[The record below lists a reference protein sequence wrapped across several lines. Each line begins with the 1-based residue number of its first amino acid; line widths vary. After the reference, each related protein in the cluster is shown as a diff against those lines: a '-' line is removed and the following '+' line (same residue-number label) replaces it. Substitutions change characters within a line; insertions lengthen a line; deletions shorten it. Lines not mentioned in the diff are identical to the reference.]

1 VRVCRGNG
9 TGGTSATRMKRWP
22 SSAVYTGCTAW
33 KLPQGSAMC
42 SSTHHEAMAHVHHQT
57 TRVASASLIVHMA
70 LSAKPALR
78 AACGSAA
85 CGRAACGSAACGR
98 AACGS
103 AVCGRATCGCTA
115 CGRAACGSAVCGRA
129 ACGRA
134 AGAPRWCAVGHH
146 PSPITHHPP
155 SVAGHRQQPRERQC
169 RGAHQLVL
177 GRSATGLHREW
188 GTIAPRWLAK
198 MTRCTHVQWLRH
210 SAPQR
215 QLQPTGAL
223 SWQ

>member
-146 PSPITHHPP
+146 PSAWQGIGSSPGRGSAEARTN
-155 SVAGHRQQPRERQC
+155 SCLAGLPQVSTESGARLHQDGSPR
-169 RGAHQLVL
+169 
-177 GRSATGLHREW
+177 
-188 GTIAPRWLAK
+188 
-198 MTRCTHVQWLRH
+198 
-210 SAPQR
+210 
-215 QLQPTGAL
+215 
-223 SWQ
+223 